1 MLSTVSI
8 HSDFAASNQDEDRA
22 TISNLSP
29 NSDLWPANWRTNEI
43 EAKWTANEETLHKI
57 VGLFPD
63 DEVDQEIN
71 GTSYFVDIRW
81 KGLPRRFTD
90 FYYDTND
97 GALAD
102 ELHVL
107 RHRQRHE
114 WNKAGTPPAFDDA
127 IADLIDY
134 TEWERSWEKV
144 QYKSTPS
151 RLGAVWFRQEYGGTK
166 LDRAQVAATLAGEQL
181 SEVSLRD
188 DPVRAVQLEHGN
200 IEWRQVSARL
210 KNVAFRYRV
219 RLEDPVDG
227 RELFELSLDKVHSCT
242 KGVSGDFTDCRE
254 FYEVEVESLLA
265 TETNIQEL
273 FSLSNWLAENYPNL
287 VPSTQ
292 SKGRVEVPENVT
304 DNVVQSSDDG
314 HDSTILGERDETSF
328 LSTLE
333 SNAND
338 NPGTA
343 NADETIALSLSK
355 LRETSP
361 SIISDD
367 ADLPVPV
374 AEALHQE
381 SSPDATDAQN
391 AVLGIPPTVIEV
403 IVQEGLTQRSYV
415 DQFDIMFSE
424 EVNRS
429 AFIAEGT
436 ILHTST
442 LHNDNMWSQIV
453 SAAPTA
459 TDPRRAPRSP
469 LQVAPPFADVAF
481 ATVVMDLDSHP
492 VRDSLHRST
501 LRNIPIGNRQDNEL
515 QRPERHELRSF
526 TATWR
531 HREFH
536 PRSQAAEATEQFNGP
551 LCFDAFAC
559 PLQSS
564 RLREEADII
573 SRIFGNV
580 FFGTR

>member
-1 MLSTVSI
+1 M
-8 HSDFAASNQDEDRA
+8 
-22 TISNLSP
+22 
-29 NSDLWPANWRTNEI
+29 
-43 EAKWTANEETLHKI
+43 
-57 VGLFPD
+57 
-63 DEVDQEIN
+63 
-71 GTSYFVDIRW
+71 
-81 KGLPRRFTD
+81 
-90 FYYDTND
+90 
-97 GALAD
+97 
-102 ELHVL
+102 
-107 RHRQRHE
+107 
-114 WNKAGTPPAFDDA
+114 
-127 IADLIDY
+127 
-134 TEWERSWEKV
+134 
-144 QYKSTPS
+144 
-151 RLGAVWFRQEYGGTK
+151 
-166 LDRAQVAATLAGEQL
+166 
-181 SEVSLRD
+181 
-188 DPVRAVQLEHGN
+188 
-200 IEWRQVSARL
+200 
-210 KNVAFRYRV
+210 
-219 RLEDPVDG
+219 
-227 RELFELSLDKVHSCT
+227 
-242 KGVSGDFTDCRE
+242 
-254 FYEVEVESLLA
+254 
-265 TETNIQEL
+265 
-273 FSLSNWLAENYPNL
+273 
-287 VPSTQ
+287 
-292 SKGRVEVPENVT
+292 
-304 DNVVQSSDDG
+304 
-314 HDSTILGERDETSF
+314 F
-328 LSTLE
+328 LSMLE
-333 SNAND
+333 NNAND
-338 NPGTA
+338 KPGTT

-459 TDPRRAPRSP
+459 TEPRRAPRAP

-492 VRDSLHRST
+492 VRDFLHRST

-531 HREFH
+531 HREFYR
-536 PRSQAAEATEQFNGP
+536 RSQAAEATEQFNGP

-564 RLREEADII
+564 RLREEADMI

-580 FFGTR
+580 FLGRGN